1 MNIDDRLRAASKAL
15 KESSVAQ
22 VDAASQ
28 LREIVRRTD
37 QLVAHG
43 RSAVLLDEPRE
54 SPGSLA
60 PSLPAS
66 GKVSAAAAGPSAAA
80 TPTSHWTDGE
90 TMSTFHSQSPSGN
103 AVGTLLGSIWRYK
116 SLIAA
121 AVLLGALLGS
131 GWAARQPTLYEGVTR
146 VLMTAGSTSL
156 PGDVLPQ
163 PPVDPGR
170 YLDNQA
176 QLMRSAPVLQRAV
189 TLTRNRIS
197 AETLR
202 QRLEVD
208 AAKHADLLTI
218 RVVDSTATGAAQLAD
233 AVAAA
238 YDQFLAEQVRATS
251 LQIVRQLQNRQSPLK
266 ARLAEIDAKLAD
278 ERNNPV
284 LRAQRD
290 ALAQQLSAIQST
302 LMQLITIAE
311 RTRPVLV
318 RERAAVPKQPISPGP
333 GRAIVIGMLLG
344 LLASAVLV
352 WWRTRGQGPTSRS
365 SAPEQG
371 PEMPRA

>member
-15 KESSVAQ
+15 KDSSVAQ

-28 LREIVRRTD
+28 LREIVRRTG
-37 QLVAHG
+37 QPVAHG
-43 RSAVLLDEPRE
+43 RSAVLLDKPRE
-54 SPGSLA
+54 LPGSLA

-66 GKVSAAAAGPSAAA
+66 GKVSAAPAGRSAAA

-90 TMSTFHSQSPSGN
+90 TMSTFHGQPPSGN
-103 AVGTLLGSIWRYK
+103 AVGRLLRSTWRSK
-116 SLIAA
+116 WLIAA

-146 VLMTAGSTSL
+146 VWMTAGSTSL

-176 QLMRSAPVLQRAV
+176 QLVSSPVVLQRAV
-189 TLTRNRIS
+189 KLTRNRIS

-208 AAKHADLLTI
+208 AAKDADLLTI

-238 YDQFLAEQVRATS
+238 YDQFLAQQARATS
-251 LQIVRQLQNRQSPLK
+251 LQMVRRLQNRQSPLK

-302 LMQLITIAE
+302 LMQLITTAQ

-318 RERAAVPKQPISPGP
+318 RERATVPKQPITPGP
-333 GRAIVIGMLLG
+333 GRAMVIGMLLS

-352 WWRTRGQGPTSRS
+352 WWRTHGQGPTSRS

>member
-1 MNIDDRLRAASKAL
+1 MNIEDRLRAASKAL
-15 KESSVAQ
+15 KDSSVAQ

-28 LREIVRRTD
+28 LRVIVRRTD
-37 QLVAHG
+37 QPVAHSHSG
-43 RSAVLLDEPRE
+43 VLLDQPQE

-66 GKVSAAAAGPSAAA
+66 GKVSAAPPGRSAAA
-80 TPTSHWTDGE
+80 PPTSHWTDGE
-90 TMSTFHSQSPSGN
+90 TLSTFHSQSPSGN
-103 AVGTLLGSIWRYK
+103 VVGRVLGSIWRSK
-116 SLIAA
+116 SLVAA

-131 GWAARQPTLYEGVTR
+131 GWAARQPTLYEGVAR
-146 VLMTAGSTSL
+146 VFMTAGSTSL
-156 PGDVLPQ
+156 PGAVLPQ

-170 YLDNQA
+170 YLDHQA

-189 TLTRNRIS
+189 KLTRNRIT

-208 AAKHADLLTI
+208 AAKDADLLTI

-238 YDQFLAEQVRATS
+238 YNQVVARRSHEAAA
-251 LQIVRQLQNRQSPLK
+251 QLLSARSALK
-266 ARLAEIDAKLAD
+266 TRLAQAEAELA
-278 ERNNPV
+278 RNPNDRRLQAESRALTEQDREV
-284 LRAQRD
+284 LGQLRALER
-290 ALAQQLSAIQST
+290 SRPE
-302 LMQLITIAE
+302 LM
-311 RTRPVLV
+311 

-333 GRAIVIGMLLG
+333 GRAMVIGMLLG

-371 PEMPRA
+371 PEIPRA

>member
-28 LREIVRRTD
+28 LREILRRTG
-37 QLVAHG
+37 QPVAHG
-43 RSAVLLDEPRE
+43 RTAVLLDKPRE
-54 SPGSLA
+54 SPRSLA

-66 GKVSAAAAGPSAAA
+66 GKVSAAPAGRSAAA

-90 TMSTFHSQSPSGN
+90 TIRTSHGQPPSRK
-103 AVGTLLGSIWRYK
+103 AVGRLLGSIWRYK

-170 YLDNQA
+170 YLDNQT
-176 QLMRSAPVLQRAV
+176 QMMRSAPVLQRAV
-189 TLTRNRIS
+189 KLSGGRIS
-197 AETLR
+197 VETLR

-208 AAKHADLLTI
+208 VAPDANVLTI
-218 RVVDSTATGAAQLAD
+218 RVVDSTARGAAKLAN
-233 AVAAA
+233 AVATA
-238 YDQFLAEQVRATS
+238 YEHVLVRQWRERFS
-251 LQIVRQLQNRQSPLK
+251 ELVRQLQTDRARSRHGWPRSTPNLPTSGTTLVSGLSVTPSQSSYRRSK
-266 ARLAEIDAKLAD
+266 AR
-278 ERNNPV
+278 
-284 LRAQRD
+284 
-290 ALAQQLSAIQST
+290 SCS
-302 LMQLITIAE
+302 
-311 RTRPVLV
+311 
-318 RERAAVPKQPISPGP
+318 
-333 GRAIVIGMLLG
+333 
-344 LLASAVLV
+344 
-352 WWRTRGQGPTSRS
+352 
-365 SAPEQG
+365 
-371 PEMPRA
+371 

>member
-1 MNIDDRLRAASKAL
+1 MNIDDRLRAASTAL
-15 KESSVAQ
+15 KDSSVAQ

-28 LREIVRRTD
+28 LREIVRRTG
-37 QLVAHG
+37 QPVAHG
-43 RSAVLLDEPRE
+43 RTAVLLDKPRE

-66 GKVSAAAAGPSAAA
+66 GKVSAAPAGRSAAA

-90 TMSTFHSQSPSGN
+90 TLNTFHSQSPSGN
-103 AVGTLLGSIWRYK
+103 AVGRLLGSIWRYK

-131 GWAARQPTLYEGVTR
+131 GWAARQPTFYEGVTR
-146 VLMTAGSTSL
+146 MLLTAGSTSL

-176 QLMRSAPVLQRAV
+176 QMMRSAPVLQRAV
-189 TLTRNRIS
+189 KLSGSRIS
-197 AETLR
+197 VETLR
-202 QRLEVD
+202 QRLEIDVAPD
-208 AAKHADLLTI
+208 ANVLTI
-218 RVVDSTATGAAQLAD
+218 RVVDSTAKGAAKLAN
-233 AVAAA
+233 AVATA
-238 YDQFLAEQVRATS
+238 YEHVLVRQWRERFS
-251 LQIVRQLQNRQSPLK
+251 ELVRQLQNRQSPLK

-278 ERNNPV
+278 ERNNPG

-290 ALAQQLSAIQST
+290 ALAEQLSAIQST
-302 LMQLITIAE
+302 LMQLITTAE

-333 GRAIVIGMLLG
+333 GRTMVIGMLLG

-371 PEMPRA
+371 PKMPRA

>member
-28 LREIVRRTD
+28 LREILRRTG
-37 QLVAHG
+37 QPVAHG
-43 RSAVLLDEPRE
+43 RTAVLLDKPRE
-54 SPGSLA
+54 SPRSLA
-60 PSLPAS
+60 PSLPAY
-66 GKVSAAAAGPSAAA
+66 GKVSAAPAGRSAAA

-90 TMSTFHSQSPSGN
+90 TLSTFHSQSPSGN
-103 AVGTLLGSIWRYK
+103 AVGRLLGSIWRYK

-170 YLDNQA
+170 YLDNQT
-176 QLMRSAPVLQRAV
+176 QMMRSAPVLQRAV
-189 TLTRNRIS
+189 KLSGGRIS
-197 AETLR
+197 VETLR

-208 AAKHADLLTI
+208 VAPDANVLTI
-218 RVVDSTATGAAQLAD
+218 RVVDSTARGAAKLAN
-233 AVAAA
+233 AVATA
-238 YDQFLAEQVRATS
+238 YEHVLVRQWRERFS
-251 LQIVRQLQNRQSPLK
+251 ELVRQLQNRQSPLK

-278 ERNNPV
+278 ERNNPG

-290 ALAQQLSAIQST
+290 ALAEQLSAIQST
-302 LMQLITIAE
+302 LMQLTTTAE

-333 GRAIVIGMLLG
+333 GRTMVIGMLLG

-352 WWRTRGQGPTSRS
+352 WWRTGGQGPTSRS
-365 SAPEQG
+365 SAPEEG